1 MDHPEGIACPI
12 PPKRL
17 FICLLTRG
25 ALAIALSWGGA
36 GQKKI
41 GKDKRESL
49 NFQIKPGQKL
59 KLSFYTVPKQNVK
72 SCNAKE
78 RVKTTRVKWR
88 TTTIGPI
95 SKKQQQLCTCSTLFC
110 TFLCC
115 CFAWLQHETSRNFLV
130 KCFINKIL
138 CVFLFTYFS
147 LLLVFNHVAASISD
161 FLMACCKILMVFFKR
176 NWSSPFF
183 KLSRCFPC

>member
-12 PPKRL
+12 PPKR
-17 FICLLTRG
+17 FSFVFWQEG
-25 ALAIALSWGGA
+25 HWPLSCGGG

-49 NFQIKPGQKL
+49 NFKIIKGKAKTEAL
-59 KLSFYTVPKQNVK
+59 FNIYTLPKQNMK

-78 RVKTTRVKWR
+78 TVKITRVKWK
-88 TTTIGPI
+88 TTTIGLI

-130 KCFINKIL
+130 KCFIKEIL
-138 CVFLFTYFS
+138 CVFLFTHFS
-147 LLLVFNHVAASISD
+147 LLLVFNHVAASISH
-161 FLMACCKILMVFFKR
+161 FLTVCCKIIMVFFKR
-176 NWSSPFF
+176 TWSPLFF
-183 KLSRCFPC
+183 N